1 MLKTL
6 SCTLLVVSIIA
17 SVHTAP
23 DGNVGKPAD
32 VQQNN
37 ALMEVEKNELA
48 SEDKQVETNRVSG
61 IEKVEKDELHMK
73 SENANLEREI
83 SKLSHDSLDIKVSAG
98 L

>member
-1 MLKTL
+1 M
-6 SCTLLVVSIIA
+6 SIIA

-23 DGNVGKPAD
+23 NGNVGKPAD
-32 VQQNN
+32 VQHND
-37 ALMEVEKNELA
+37 ALVKVEKNEL
-48 SEDKQVETNRVSG
+48 DKQVETNRVSG